1 VDAAIMRQK
10 VETARV
16 ARLATTDSSGQ
27 PHVVPIT
34 FALADDRLVWAV
46 DHKPKATVDLKRV
59 RNLTARPDV
68 SVLVDYY
75 DDDWTTL
82 WWVRVD
88 GTARVLDSSDDR
100 DRVIEMLVAK
110 YDQYRNIPPIGPAVE
125 ITIKRWVGW
134 SA

>member
-16 ARLATTDSSGQ
+16 ARLATTDSSGR
-27 PHVVPIT
+27 PHVVPNT
-34 FALADDRLVWAV
+34 FALAGDRLVWAV
-46 DHKPKATVDLKRV
+46 DHKPKATTDLKRV

>member
-1 VDAAIMRQK
+1 MRQK

-16 ARLATTDSSGQ
+16 ARLATTDSSGR

-34 FALADDRLVWAV
+34 FALAGDRLVWAV
-46 DHKPKATVDLKRV
+46 DHKPKATTDLKRV

-88 GTARVLDSSDDR
+88 GTARVLDSSTDR
-100 DRVIEMLVAK
+100 DRVIEMLVDK
-110 YDQYRNIPPIGPAVE
+110 YDQYRDTPPIGPAVE
-125 ITIKRWVGW
+125 ITVKRWVGW